1 MHVDL
6 NLLTALDALLDENS
20 VQAAAERL
28 HLSAPAM
35 SRTLA
40 RIRKTTGDD
49 ILVRTGRTMTPTP
62 RALELRDEVHAIVQ
76 RATDVLSP
84 TRPFDLSQ
92 MQRTF
97 VVRAHDALL
106 DALTETLISAA
117 TASAPGVTIQ
127 FLAEGATDT
136 HDLTRGHVD
145 LEIGSSVPS
154 LPEISFQHI
163 GDDRLVLV
171 FRPEH
176 PLAASG
182 EVSLAEFA
190 DARHVTVSRRGRRRG
205 PIDEKL
211 EAVGLHRTVIASL
224 PTGSAALHLTA
235 STDVVVQVADAL
247 SRRTRTR
254 LGLATRAIPIELPVV
269 PIIQMWHRRFNT
281 DPGHAWLRGQV
292 RELFTAVLNS

>member
-1 MHVDL
+1 VDL

-20 VQAAAERL
+20 VQGAAERL

-62 RALELRDEVHAIVQ
+62 RALELRDEVHALVQ
-76 RATDVLSP
+76 RATEVLSP
-84 TRPFDLSQ
+84 TRPFDLLQ

-97 VVRAHDALL
+97 VVRGHDALL
-106 DALTETLISAA
+106 DALAETLTSAA
-117 TASAPGVTIQ
+117 AEAAPGVTIQ
-127 FLAEGATDT
+127 FLAEGAADT

-145 LEIGSSVPS
+145 LEIGSSDPS
-154 LPEISFQHI
+154 LPEISFDHI

-171 FRPEH
+171 FRSEH
-176 PLAASG
+176 PLATGG

-190 DARHVTVSRRGRRRG
+190 TARHVTVSRRGRLRG
-205 PIDEKL
+205 PIDDEL
-211 EAVGLHRTVIASL
+211 EALGLRRNVMASL
-224 PTGSAALHLTA
+224 PTGSAALHLAAT
-235 STDVVVQVADAL
+235 TDVVVQVADAL
-247 SRRTRTR
+247 SRRTRNR
-254 LGLATRAIPIELPVV
+254 LNLTTRAIPIELPVV

-292 RELFTAVLNS
+292 RQQLTAVLNS